1 MKKIKSIIALIICII
16 SVAGCAPKESE
27 YPHYCTAVPIE
38 EMPTETTVPALSL
51 PTFSEE
57 TTIAPEEPVS
67 SETTSG
73 SETAPAET
81 TYISGSQPMQRAD
94 IGFSNSVN
102 ILGVSL
108 YDEIKGDGNVFYSPY
123 SIDIA
128 LSMLVNGAD
137 GETETEL
144 LNLLGMADVDDRN
157 EEIYKVMKSFNDKK
171 AIVETANSVWIDEGF
186 EKSAPTRKEFIS
198 PLKEFYDAEVFHEKF
213 ADPATVKK
221 VNSWISKKTNKM
233 IPKMLNR
240 LNNDTVILL
249 VNAVY
254 FDGKWQTP
262 FLEDDT
268 TEWTFEGIDGN
279 TTVDM
284 MRQFDN
290 YYKYYSKGNLKGV
303 SIPYGEG
310 GIVMDV
316 FVANDN
322 SKKNAVEIF
331 DAMTPEE
338 RLELLSSMENAPSEK
353 IFLAIPKFT
362 FETEAF
368 SVKENLKSLGVTE
381 VFDPSVA
388 NLRSMSELPD
398 DYNLYVSDILHKAK
412 IEVDENGTKAAA
424 ATVVMIDNCCEAIEP
439 YDPKEFIADEP
450 FVFTIRD
457 TKTGTILF
465 MGTISN
471 LSK

>member
-16 SVAGCAPKESE
+16 SVAGCAPKTEPDGHE
-27 YPHYCTAVPIE
+27 TMLMTEI
-38 EMPTETTVPALSL
+38 PTETTVPALPL
-51 PTFSEE
+51 PTFSDGE
-57 TTIAPEEPVS
+57 TTVPEEPVS
-67 SETTSG
+67 SETTV
-73 SETAPAET
+73 SETAPVET

-94 IGFSNSVN
+94 IGFSDSVN

-108 YDEIKGDGNVFYSPY
+108 YDEIKGEGNVFYSPY

-144 LNLLGMADVDDRN
+144 LNLLGMADISSRN
-157 EEIYKVMKSFNDKK
+157 AEISETMKGFNDKK
-171 AIVETANSVWIDEGF
+171 AIVETANSVWIDESF

-233 IPKMLNR
+233 IPKMLDR

-268 TEWTFEGIDGN
+268 TDWTFEGTDGN

-338 RLELLSSMENAPSEK
+338 RLELLSSMENAHSEK

-362 FETEAF
+362 FETETF

-398 DYNLYVSDILHKAK
+398 DYNLFVSDILHKAK

-424 ATVVMIDNCCEAIEP
+424 ATVVMVDNREAIEP

>member
-16 SVAGCAPKESE
+16 SVAGCAPKTEPDGHE
-27 YPHYCTAVPIE
+27 TMLMTEI
-38 EMPTETTVPALSL
+38 PTETTVPALPL
-51 PTFSEE
+51 PTFSDGE
-57 TTIAPEEPVS
+57 TTVPEEPVS
-67 SETTSG
+67 SETTV
-73 SETAPAET
+73 SETAPVET

-94 IGFSNSVN
+94 IGFSDSVN

-144 LNLLGMADVDDRN
+144 LNLLGMADISSRN
-157 EEIYKVMKSFNDKK
+157 AEISETMKGFNDKK
-171 AIVETANSVWIDEGF
+171 AIVETANSVWIDEYF

-213 ADPATVKK
+213 ADPDTVKK

-233 IPKMLNR
+233 IPKMLDR

-268 TEWTFEGIDGN
+268 TDWTFEGTDGN

-316 FVANDN
+316 FVANDK

-338 RLELLSSMENAPSEK
+338 RLELLSSMENAHSEK

-362 FETEAF
+362 FETETF

-381 VFDPSVA
+381 VFDPGVA

-424 ATVVMIDNCCEAIEP
+424 ATVVMVDNREAIEP

-457 TKTGTILF
+457 TKTGPILF

>member
-38 EMPTETTVPALSL
+38 GMPTETTVPALPL
-51 PTFSEE
+51 PTFSDGE
-57 TTIAPEEPVS
+57 TTVPEEPVS
-67 SETTSG
+67 SETTSATTPT
-73 SETAPAET
+73 ETAPVET

-102 ILGVSL
+102 TLGVSL
-108 YDEIKGDGNVFYSPY
+108 YDEIKGEGNVFYSPY

-137 GETETEL
+137 GGTETEL
-144 LNLLGMADVDDRN
+144 LNLLGMADISSRN
-157 EEIYKVMKSFNDKK
+157 AEISETMKGFNDKK
-171 AIVETANSVWIDEGF
+171 AIVETANSVWIDEFF

-233 IPKMLNR
+233 IPKMLDR

-268 TEWTFEGIDGN
+268 T
-279 TTVDM
+279 
-284 MRQFDN
+284 
-290 YYKYYSKGNLKGV
+290 
-303 SIPYGEG
+303 
-310 GIVMDV
+310 
-316 FVANDN
+316 
-322 SKKNAVEIF
+322 
-331 DAMTPEE
+331 
-338 RLELLSSMENAPSEK
+338 
-353 IFLAIPKFT
+353 
-362 FETEAF
+362 
-368 SVKENLKSLGVTE
+368 
-381 VFDPSVA
+381 
-388 NLRSMSELPD
+388 
-398 DYNLYVSDILHKAK
+398 
-412 IEVDENGTKAAA
+412 
-424 ATVVMIDNCCEAIEP
+424 
-439 YDPKEFIADEP
+439 
-450 FVFTIRD
+450 
-457 TKTGTILF
+457 
-465 MGTISN
+465 
-471 LSK
+471 